1 MPQPWSEATNMP
13 DFPIVDAHVHLYD
26 PGVIAYGW
34 MRGKPVLD
42 RPHLMAQLDA
52 ERGACEIEAL
62 VWIEVAADPDQ
73 YLQEAAYVEGLARA
87 DARIRGL
94 VAHAP
99 LESGAAVRP
108 DLEKLAAHERI
119 RGIRRLVQ
127 DEADDAFCL
136 RPDFVEGV
144 RLLAEFDLSFAI
156 GVRHHQLGSAVELV
170 RRCPDVRFVLD
181 HCGKPG
187 IRDELMEPWRT
198 HITAL
203 AALPNVWCKISG
215 LITEADPQGW
225 TREQLRPYIDH
236 ALERFGFARV
246 MFGSDWPVSEQTHRY
261 GTWVDVV
268 GWAVAG
274 VPDEE
279 QRRLFRDNAIA
290 FYRLDVA

>member
-1 MPQPWSEATNMP
+1 MPN
-13 DFPIVDAHVHLYD
+13 FPIVDAHVHLYD
-26 PGVIAYGW
+26 PGVIPYGW

-42 RPHLMAQLDA
+42 RPRLMAQLDDG
-52 ERGACEIEAL
+52 RGACEIEAL
-62 VWIEVAADPDQ
+62 VWIEVAVDPGQ

-87 DARIRGL
+87 DQRIQAL

-99 LESGAAVRP
+99 LERGTAVTP
-108 DLEKLAAHERI
+108 DLEKLAAHERV

-136 RPDFVEGV
+136 QPGFIEGV
-144 RLLAEFDLSFAI
+144 RLLADFDLSFGI
-156 GVRHHQLGSAVELV
+156 GVYHRQLASAVELV

-187 IRDELMEPWRT
+187 IRDKLMEPWRT

-215 LITEADPQGW
+215 LITEADPQAW

-236 ALERFGFARV
+236 AIERFGFARV
-246 MFGSDWPVSEQTHRY
+246 LFGSDWPVSEQTHRY

-268 GWAVAG
+268 DWAVAEASN
-274 VPDEE
+274 EE
-279 QRRLFRDNAIA
+279 RRSLFRDNAIA
-290 FYRLDVA
+290 LYRLDAA